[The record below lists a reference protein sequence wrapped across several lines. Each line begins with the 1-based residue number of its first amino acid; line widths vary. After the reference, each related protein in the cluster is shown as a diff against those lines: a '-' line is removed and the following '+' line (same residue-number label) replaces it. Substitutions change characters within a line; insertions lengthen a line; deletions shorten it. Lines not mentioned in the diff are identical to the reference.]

1 MGHVICTRSRAPLD
15 YADAVVAHHVASYR
29 RTLDVSIDR
38 IWENALD
45 WEHLPHLHA
54 STFATI
60 ELLERSADPDLWRA
74 RVEVRG
80 LYRQQIV
87 LELRTDRP
95 RLSYVTRTLSGIGR
109 GTEVRTQLQPRGER
123 STDIV
128 VEFQLAVPRLVAPL
142 AGAAYR
148 RLYDRLWSEDLAMMR
163 HRQRVLDAAAARREV
178 RSRADRA
185 IEPTSPAPHGIG
197 PAHELRARTPL
208 LVTTP
213 QGVFRVVSIG
223 SDLLAH
229 TVQCPHLG
237 GPLDAAAVVDGVITC
252 PWHGYRFD
260 VRTGRPVG
268 AHRCR
273 LSKAPTIEVDAVT
286 GEARIVW
293 APTSGEAAASS

>member
-1 MGHVICTRSRAPLD
+1 M
-15 YADAVVAHHVASYR
+15 VAHHAASYR

-60 ELLERSADPDLWRA
+60 DLIERRADPELWRA

-80 LYRQQIV
+80 LYRQQLV

-95 RLSYVTRTLSGIGR
+95 RLSYVTRTLAGFGR
-109 GTEVRTQLQPRGER
+109 GTEVRTTLQPRGER

-128 VEFQLAVPRLVAPL
+128 VEFHLAVPRLVAPL
-142 AGAAYR
+142 AGVAYR
-148 RLYDRLWSEDLAMMR
+148 RLYDRLWSEDLVMMR
-163 HRQRVLDAAAARREV
+163 HRQRVLDAAAARRTE
-178 RSRADRA
+178 RAAARA
-185 IEPTSPAPHGIG
+185 TEPASPAPHVIG
-197 PAHELRARTPL
+197 LAHELRARTPL

-223 SDLLAH
+223 SDLHAH

-252 PWHGYRFD
+252 PWHGYQFD
-260 VRTGRPVG
+260 VVTGRPVG

-273 LSKAPTIEVDAVT
+273 LSRAPAVEVDAVT
-286 GEARIVW
+286 GEARLVW
-293 APTSGEAAASS
+293 APTSGAG